1 MKFFDTHA
9 HVNFNAFKDD
19 WQEVIG
25 KALKNDIWLV
35 NVGSQSTTS
44 KRAVEIARNHKKGV
58 YAAVG
63 LHPSHLFEADV
74 DKLEAGEKIQY
85 KTKGEE
91 FDENCYLELAKNE
104 KVVAIGECGLDYA
117 VFVREQSERLQK
129 RASAEAESEGGL
141 QQKIIEEKQKEIFV
155 KHIELAQKINKPLII
170 HCRDAHD
177 DLIEILKANSAK
189 LKADG
194 AGVMHFFTGSLE
206 QAKKY
211 IDLGFY
217 ISFSGVITFT
227 NAYNNIVKN
236 LPLNRILIETDA
248 PYVAPTPYRGKRNEP
263 SYVVE
268 TAKKIAEIK
277 KTSLEEVAEKTTK
290 NAEIVFNIKD

>member
-1 MKFFDTHA
+1 MKLFDTHT

-19 WQEVIG
+19 WKETIDR
-25 KALKNDIWLV
+25 ALKNNIWLI

-44 KRAVEIARNHKKGV
+44 RRAVEIAKNYQQGV
-58 YAAVG
+58 YSAVG
-63 LHPSHLFEADV
+63 LHPSHLFEAEIDE
-74 DKLEAGEKIQY
+74 LEAGEKIKY

-91 FDENCYLELAKNE
+91 FDENYYLELAKNE

-117 VFVREQSERLQK
+117 AFVREQSERLQK

-141 QQKIIEEKQKEIFV
+141 KQKIIEEKQKEVFV
-155 KHIELAQKINKPLII
+155 KHIKLANKVNKPLII
-170 HCRDAHD
+170 HCRDAHE
-177 DLIEILKANSAK
+177 DLINILTANSELLIANR
-189 LKADG
+189 

-217 ISFSGVITFT
+217 ISFSGVITFAD
-227 NAYNNIVKN
+227 AYDDIVKN
-236 LPLNRILIETDA
+236 LPLDRILIETDA

-263 SYVVE
+263 SYVIEVV
-268 TAKKIAEIK
+268 KKIAEIK
-277 KTSLEEVAEKTTK
+277 GISLEEISKKTFQ
-290 NAEIVFNIKD
+290 NSKDIFKL